1 MLVISLVMLVA
12 LLLSG
17 LVMTF
22 VAFPH
27 RDQDVPVARWLGPA
41 MNRVV
46 AFLPTLHNTEHAARQ
61 R

>member
-1 MLVISLVMLVA
+1 MLVVSLLMLLA

-27 RDQDVPVARWLGPA
+27 RDQDVPVVPWLGPA

-46 AFLPTLHNTEHAARQ
+46 SALPTLDNTEHPARQ